1 MRADCGIIYIA
12 VKTQGLCGDWWL
24 TAKVSARC
32 EPASLQAISDNLVFN
47 RRISCLCVMKGM
59 ARCMKTKVQHNVLTI
74 SEMTKRPNKMC
85 AETIDIDNIVL
96 TEDLIRK
103 LRASK
108 SMFNKS
114 TYVQILCGGVRYN
127 VEGVDHLKN
136 GKYRITLISPQFYA
150 TLSGALGQ
158 SVKLVKLAAIS

>member
-1 MRADCGIIYIA
+1 
-12 VKTQGLCGDWWL
+12 
-24 TAKVSARC
+24 
-32 EPASLQAISDNLVFN
+32 
-47 RRISCLCVMKGM
+47 MKGM
-59 ARCMKTKVQHNVLTI
+59 ARYMKTKVQHNVLTI

-85 AETIDIDNIVL
+85 AEIIDIDNIVL
-96 TEDLIRK
+96 TEELIRK

-150 TLSGALGQ
+150 TLNGTLGQ
-158 SVKLVKLAAIS
+158 HVKLVKLAAIS